1 MQKSSWHYW
10 QQWRQRFPLQRDVH
24 FDQGILSNDYCRDC
38 RYCCGPQDCAT
49 PFPMK
54 LLPSQQHDHLE
65 RDFFLLAPDTACLDD
80 RGCKSCGPEGCL
92 LPRQR
97 RPVACSLF
105 PLVLL
110 DTGLYL
116 YKICPAVFFLPL
128 CTIFIFRNIMQGC
141 GYGFLP
147 MMGGVSELIARLIV
161 SMAAMKLLSYPLA
174 CFADP
179 AAWIAAA
186 VFTGVS
192 YLFVIKKI
200 GRELKEKTT

>member
-54 LLPSQQHDHLE
+54 LLPSQQHAHLE

-97 RPVACSLF
+97 RPVACMAREAVNW
-105 PLVLL
+105 LVTLAPEDL
-110 DTGLYL
+110 KQLAIHIPEAIVRERFIDLE
-116 YKICPAVFFLPL
+116 LPL
-128 CTIFIFRNIMQGC
+128 PFSPRM
-141 GYGFLP
+141 P
-147 MMGGVSELIARLIV
+147 
-161 SMAAMKLLSYPLA
+161 
-174 CFADP
+174 DP
-179 AAWIAAA
+179 ASRP
-186 VFTGVS
+186 VQG
-192 YLFVIKKI
+192 
-200 GRELKEKTT
+200 

>member
-10 QQWRQRFPLQRDVH
+10 QQWRQRFSLQRDVH

-38 RYCCGPQDCAT
+38 RYCCGPQGCAT

-128 CTIFIFRNIMQGC
+128 DRWLVMAREAVNWLVTLAPEDLKQLAIHIPEAIVRERFIDLE
-141 GYGFLP
+141 LP
-147 MMGGVSELIARLIV
+147 LPFSPRMS
-161 SMAAMKLLSYPLA
+161 
-174 CFADP
+174 DP
-179 AAWIAAA
+179 AHQP
-186 VFTGVS
+186 VQG
-192 YLFVIKKI
+192 
-200 GRELKEKTT
+200 